1 MVDAGHNAL
10 VIPVLTHF
18 PLDKIHYD
26 VKRLFYFPSNLIE
39 ICSHESN
46 NTPTKSTVLGGCN
59 CHHYVTGGE
68 FPLEETKVI
77 LAYHIAIC
85 FSHNRQFMKYCQKI
99 ILFAYYINWQ
109 RNRLV
114 MYSISTI
121 STATNNY
128 KICVLLSKCDRSL
141 LCLVLVGIF
150 HHRGYSLLTRTRFL
164 PKYIA
169 L

>member
-1 MVDAGHNAL
+1 MYQTAVDEGHNAL
-10 VIPVLTHF
+10 VIPALTHL
-18 PLDKIHYD
+18 PQDNIHYG
-26 VKRLFYFPSNLIE
+26 VKQLLYFPSNLIE

-46 NTPTKSTVLGGCN
+46 NTPTKSTILGGCN
-59 CHHYVTGGE
+59 CHHYGTVGD

-85 FSHNRQFMKYCQKI
+85 FSVNRQFMEYCHKS

-121 STATNNY
+121 NTATNNY
-128 KICVLLSKCDRSL
+128 KMCVLLSKCDRSL

-150 HHRGYSLLTRTRFL
+150 HHRGY
-164 PKYIA
+164 
-169 L
+169 